1 MKPSLLLPLAMAAMA
16 LPAAV
21 QAQNS
26 DPTPRVAQGNT
37 LLTLS
42 ADAKVER
49 KPDLANF
56 NAGVTT
62 QGKTAG
68 EALSANSAAMNR
80 VVAALKQAGVAD
92 RDIQT
97 ANLNLTPIYQPQ
109 VQKPDGTYVPAEPRI
124 IGYQANNSVN
134 IRQRDLTKFG
144 RVLDTLVEAGANT
157 VNGPSFG
164 LDDPDTAL
172 DEARTEAMRKAH
184 ARAELYAR
192 AAGLRV
198 LRILSISESGGYNPP
213 PPMPMYVRGGA
224 MMEAAPTPIA
234 SGEVSLNANVTVL
247 FELAP

>member
-21 QAQNS
+21 HAQSN

-42 ADAKVER
+42 ADARVER

-68 EALSANSAAMNR
+68 EALAANSTAMNR
-80 VVAALKQAGVAD
+80 VVAALRQAGIAD

-97 ANLNLTPIYQPQ
+97 ANLNLTPVYQPQ
-109 VQKPDGTYVPAEPRI
+109 VQRPDGTYVPADPKI
-124 IGYQANNSVN
+124 IGYNANNTVN
-134 IRQRDLTKFG
+134 IRQRDLSKFG
-144 RVLDTLVEAGANT
+144 AVLDTLVEAGANT

-164 LDDPDTAL
+164 LDDPDSAL
-172 DEARTEAMRKAH
+172 DEARTDAMKKAR

-198 LRILSISESGGYNPP
+198 LRILSISESGGYSPP
-213 PPMPMYVRGGA
+213 PPMPMMVRGGA
-224 MMEAAPTPIA
+224 MMESAPTPIA
-234 SGEVSLNANVTVL
+234 SGEVTLNANVTVL

>member
-1 MKPSLLLPLAMAAMA
+1 MKPSLLLSLAMAAMA
-16 LPAAV
+16 LPVAA
-21 QAQNS
+21 QAQMN

-42 ADAKVER
+42 ADARVER

-68 EALSANSAAMNR
+68 EALAANSVAMNR
-80 VVAALKQAGVAD
+80 VVAALKQAGIAD

-97 ANLNLTPIYQPQ
+97 ANLNLTPVYQPQ
-109 VQKPDGTYVPAEPRI
+109 VQRPDGTYVPADPRI
-124 IGYQANNSVN
+124 IGYNANNTVN

-144 RVLDTLVEAGANT
+144 AVLDTLVEAGANT

-172 DEARTEAMRKAH
+172 DEARTAAMKKARG
-184 ARAELYAR
+184 RAELYAR

-198 LRILSISESGGYNPP
+198 LRILSISESGGYAPP
-213 PPMPMYVRGGA
+213 PPMPMLMRGGA
-224 MMEAAPTPIA
+224 MMEAAPTPVA
-234 SGEVSLNANVTVL
+234 SGEVSLTANVTVL

>member
-1 MKPSLLLPLAMAAMA
+1 MKPSALLPLAMAAMV
-16 LPAAV
+16 LPANA
-21 QAQNS
+21 QAHDA
-26 DPTPRVAQGNT
+26 DPTPRVASGNT

-42 ADAKVER
+42 ADSRVTRA
-49 KPDLANF
+49 PDLANF

-62 QGKTAG
+62 RGKTAG

-80 VVAALKQAGVAD
+80 VVAALKQAGIAD

-97 ANLNLTPIYQPQ
+97 ANLNLNPLYAP
-109 VQKPDGTYVPAEPRI
+109 QKPLPNGEYDPPEPRI
-124 IGYQANNSVN
+124 IGYQANNTVN
-134 IRQRDLTKFG
+134 VRQRDLTRFG
-144 RVLDTLVEAGANT
+144 KVIDTLVAAGANT

-164 LDDPDTAL
+164 LDEPDAAL
-172 DEARTEAMRKAH
+172 DEARTDAMRKAR

-198 LRILSISESGGYNPP
+198 ARILSISESGGYSP
-213 PPMPMYVRGGA
+213 PPMPIYARGGA
-224 MMEAAPTPIA
+224 MMEAAPTPVA